1 MAAARHAARL
11 DSSDDVKS
19 LVKKVDFVASTR
31 IKGNRLFNASRYAEA
46 SLAYTSALEEVPYN
60 SVLLCNRA
68 ACRSKL
74 GQYEKAVEDCTEAL
88 KVRPSYSKA
97 RLRRA
102 DSNAKVALSR
112 RT

>member
-11 DSSDDVKS
+11 DSSNDVNS
-19 LVKKVDFVASTR
+19 LVKMIDFVASAR
-31 IKGNRLFNASRYAEA
+31 VKGNRFFNASKFSEA
-46 SLAYTSALEEVPYN
+46 SLAYTSALEEVPHN

-68 ACRSKL
+68 ASRSKL
-74 GQYEKAVEDCTEAL
+74 GQFDKAVEDCTAAL

-102 DSNAKVALSR
+102 DSYAKVAR
-112 RT
+112 